1 MDIKEILDDQVW
13 SSLIVLFSQ
22 IVFIYL
28 RTLNVI
34 YTAERKIWPAIITGL
49 GVGLLTIVSFSI
61 GIKSFMGGEII
72 PFSLF
77 LIGGAIGTYLG
88 IKQNIKN
95 ENKKSQNK

>member
-1 MDIKEILDDQVW
+1 MSIQEILDNQYW
-13 SSLIVLFSQ
+13 SSLIVLLSQ

-34 YTAERKIWPAIITGL
+34 YTTERKVFLSIITGM
-49 GVGLLTIVSFSI
+49 GVGTLTLVSFSI
-61 GIKSFMGGEII
+61 GIKSILGGEIV

-77 LIGGAIGTYLG
+77 LVGGAIGTYLG

-95 ENKKSQNK
+95 EKI

>member
-1 MDIKEILDDQVW
+1 MSIQEILDNQYW
-13 SSLIVLFSQ
+13 SSLIVLLSQ

-34 YTAERKIWPAIITGL
+34 YTTERKVFLSITTGM
-49 GVGLLTIVSFSI
+49 GVGTLTLVSFSI
-61 GIKSFMGGEII
+61 GIKSILGGEIV

-77 LIGGAIGTYLG
+77 LVGGAIGTYLG

-95 ENKKSQNK
+95 EKI

>member
-1 MDIKEILDDQVW
+1 MNIQEILDNQYW
-13 SSLIVLFSQ
+13 SSLIVLLSQ

-34 YTAERKIWPAIITGL
+34 YTTERKVFLSIITGM
-49 GVGLLTIVSFSI
+49 GVGTLTLVSFSI
-61 GIKSFMGGEII
+61 GIKSILGGEIV

-77 LIGGAIGTYLG
+77 LVGGAIGTYLG

-95 ENKKSQNK
+95 EKI